1 VYHEE
6 LSKQLAEFLGK
17 ALPREGGMITLPD
30 LYCIFNRARGSALI
44 SPEDLYRACLLF
56 DKIGLPFKVKKLK
69 SGVILVQSGSAVMFD
84 FPPLLGHSPPTTLC
98 LLHAAQYDDVATQAR
113 ILKYVKEKGSVT
125 ALDLVRLDK
134 VSILIAKEHLES
146 AELTGAVC
154 RDETI
159 EGLRYFEN
167 LIKSCAF
174 LLS

>member
-69 SGVILVQSGSAVMFD
+69 SGVILVQSGS
-84 FPPLLGHSPPTTLC
+84 
-98 LLHAAQYDDVATQAR
+98 QAR